1 MVEAQG
7 FTVYMK
13 LAIFTGDAPLGQVP
27 GGDIQA
33 RGAQNRHL
41 WEQGRGQVH
50 PALVGEDAV
59 GDVVDAQTVAA
70 LAPPCGKST
79 PGIGGGNGHKTQVVH
94 AVFEGADFVVPNSH
108 PVVFGGGL
116 VGGQGN
122 AVVLQGGQHI
132 VQTRVHDGVGVHVDH
147 AVTIVGQKLFQH
159 KGFDGGGQLHNGV
172 AKGPAAPVVDAQV
185 GRAPNA
191 VEHIQWD
198 VFWTL
203 VRQRQMDA
211 CLRVEFFDRLGQ

>member
-1 MVEAQG
+1 MVEGVGKGFLQVFAHAIDAPLQLADGLPIVKIGKSPLVLAQWVCGGDLNGGLVPVDHFKHYRAVYGIALRHDAVRTFVKAGVMVEAQG

-122 AVVLQGGQHI
+122 AVVLQGG
-132 VQTRVHDGVGVHVDH
+132 
-147 AVTIVGQKLFQH
+147 
-159 KGFDGGGQLHNGV
+159 
-172 AKGPAAPVVDAQV
+172 
-185 GRAPNA
+185 
-191 VEHIQWD
+191 
-198 VFWTL
+198 
-203 VRQRQMDA
+203 
-211 CLRVEFFDRLGQ
+211 